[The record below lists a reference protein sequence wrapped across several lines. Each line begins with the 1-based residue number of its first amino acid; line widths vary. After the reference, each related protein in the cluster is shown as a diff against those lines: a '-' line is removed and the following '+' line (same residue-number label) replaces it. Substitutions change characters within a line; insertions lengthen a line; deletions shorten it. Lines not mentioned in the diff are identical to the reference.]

1 MGLRDRQK
9 NEAGW
14 GVGTFSNAQ
23 PTLFPS
29 FHGTAQLHMQGV
41 KETLFNM
48 TSFSLSIL
56 ESG

>member
-1 MGLRDRQK
+1 MRDRQK

>member
-1 MGLRDRQK
+1 MRLAGCRHHQK

-29 FHGTAQLHMQGV
+29 FHGTAQLHKQEV
-41 KETLFNM
+41 E
-48 TSFSLSIL
+48 
-56 ESG
+56 ESESV